1 MYVLTCEITIG
12 DKVATAV
19 SEVKIKRSVYTLGD
33 TATIK
38 LPVTAILK
46 QAGKP
51 ALKVETAEVVKIGDK
66 VEIKLGYDNDNET
79 EFVGYVKNINLRTPI
94 EIECE
99 DEFYMARAKNIKT
112 SGTITLDELLKKCG
126 LEVGYAET
134 LKLRNFV
141 VPDKPVSSVLAKLST
156 DYGLCIF
163 FDFAGKVYAGRP
175 ESITSGEIVNYE
187 LRGNVISDDDLQFQK
202 REDLSIQIKAVCI
215 KKDGTKVEAK
225 KGVEGGIVKTRYFY
239 DIEDMKE
246 LATLAGYELNREKS
260 DAYTGAITT
269 FLQPVAAPA
278 MIAKITDPV
287 YDDRSGEYYIE
298 SVETTFGRSGGRR
311 KIEIGLKND

>member
-1 MYVLTCEITIG
+1 MFVLTCEVTIG

-46 QAGKP
+46 QQGKP
-51 ALKVETAEVVKIGDK
+51 ASKVETAQVVKIGDK
-66 VEIKLGYDNDNET
+66 VEIKLGYDNNNEI

-99 DEFYMARAKNIKT
+99 DEFYKCRAKNIKT
-112 SGTITLDELLKKCG
+112 SGTITLEELLNKCD
-126 LEVGYAET
+126 LKVGYAET

-141 VPDKPVSSVLAKLST
+141 VPDKPVSSVLAKLCT

-163 FDFAGKVYAGRP
+163 FGLDGNVYAGRP
-175 ESITSGEIVNYE
+175 EGITTGEPINYE
-187 LRGNVISDDDLQFQK
+187 LRGNVISDDDLQFQQ
-202 REDLSIQIKAVCI
+202 RQDLMFQIKAVCI

-225 KGVEGGIVKTRYFY
+225 KGTEGGIVKTRYFY
-239 DIEDMKE
+239 DVEDIKE
-246 LATLAGYELNREKS
+246 LSTLAEYELNREKS

-269 FLQPVAAPA
+269 FLQPMAAPA
-278 MIAKITDPV
+278 MIANITDPV

-311 KIEIGLKND
+311 KIEIGLKNN